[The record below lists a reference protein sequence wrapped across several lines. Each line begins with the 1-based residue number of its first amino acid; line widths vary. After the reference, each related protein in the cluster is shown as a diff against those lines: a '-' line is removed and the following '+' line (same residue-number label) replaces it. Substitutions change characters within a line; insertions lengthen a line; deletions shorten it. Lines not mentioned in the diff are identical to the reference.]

1 MVTKVV
7 KNASSLENLPLDTPL
22 LTYVHK
28 GKLPKNPLLGSRS
41 QSHDTT
47 DDQRDYFH
55 HYSTNNGQQPQQ
67 PQDQDDNESI
77 GNGSLSD
84 IPKDSTF
91 YQSIYSRQ
99 GYPAASNAQF
109 SSQQQQQH
117 QMYYQQSQLSS
128 GHPPSDYLSF
138 SSVSSNPH
146 PSMNDPYD
154 PSKPPLQY
162 KQLLKGIQP
171 VNPHNGSFSLRD
183 FLKGCTTANSSNYS
197 TSSSVAAP
205 STNVRGK
212 SFPTN
217 YNPNLKKHPQQQ
229 RPTSSKTYYNE
240 SSSNTSCGDE
250 STLQD
255 DYIDE
260 NENEDDLQQ
269 IAVGRYHEDHPAP
282 SPLTKN
288 ATGSHD
294 ATSTS
299 FQQHL
304 INENIQLKTRNGLNI
319 CDLNLSISPT
329 KEERRRKEEQQ
340 QHQQQATGGGN
351 DELSSQFLSS
361 HSSDEYTLS
370 PKELSKA
377 LLVASASPSKKKKG
391 ASMRDIGSGAN
402 TDNEG
407 SHVENERYPP
417 FLSTTGS
424 RDTSPYRS
432 GKTRGNSITT
442 STSSRHSSPAI
453 SRQNSRTNIVYPYSQ
468 QGQHLHEQSVVTMN
482 TYTHPKT
489 KKVMVDKSIQSNQLR
504 HAQLTKQYDGSL
516 NDFMVYTEI
525 VHDKATDMDYDL
537 LLTMNDNINLDYY
550 NEEEIDLMKKSLHN
564 PLLLMHQVMDLKR
577 QVSFSVS

>member
-7 KNASSLENLPLDTPL
+7 KNASSIENLPLDTPL

-41 QSHDTT
+41 QSHDTM

-55 HYSTNNGQQPQQ
+55 HYSTNSIQQQQ
-67 PQDQDDNESI
+67 NQDQDDNESI

-91 YQSIYSRQ
+91 YQNIYARQ

-109 SSQQQQQH
+109 SSQQQQQ
-117 QMYYQQSQLSS
+117 QQQQQLYYQQAQLSS
-128 GHPPSDYLSF
+128 GPHPPADYLSF
-138 SSVSSNPH
+138 SSVNSNP
-146 PSMNDPYD
+146 PPMNDPYD

-162 KQLLKGIQP
+162 KQLLKGLQP
-171 VNPHNGSFSLRD
+171 VNPHSGSFSLRD

-197 TSSSVAAP
+197 TSSSAAASLP
-205 STNVRGK
+205 NGRGK
-212 SFPTN
+212 SSFPTA
-217 YNPNLKKHPQQQ
+217 YNPNSKKQSQ
-229 RPTSSKTYYNE
+229 RPSKTTFYNE

-260 NENEDDLQQ
+260 NEENDDDLQQ
-269 IAVGRYHEDHPAP
+269 IAIGRYHEDHPIP
-282 SPLTKN
+282 TTSLLSK
-288 ATGSHD
+288 GSGSRD
-294 ATSTS
+294 PTS

-319 CDLNLSISPT
+319 SDLNLSISPS
-329 KEERRRKEEQQ
+329 KEERRRKEEEQQ
-340 QHQQQATGGGN
+340 PHSSGGN

-361 HSSDEYTLS
+361 HSSDEYNTLS

-377 LLVASASPSKKKKG
+377 LFVASVSPSKSKKSES
-391 ASMRDIGSGAN
+391 AMRDVGSGAN

-407 SHVENERYPP
+407 SNLDNDRYPP
-417 FLSTTGS
+417 FSTNGS
-424 RDTSPYRS
+424 RNTSPNRS

-442 STSSRHSSPAI
+442 TTTSSRHSSPAI
-453 SRQNSRTNIVYPYSQ
+453 SRQNSKTNIVYPYSQ
-468 QGQHLHEQSVVTMN
+468 QGQHLHEQSVLTMN

-504 HAQLTKQYDGSL
+504 HAQLTKKYDGSL

-537 LLTMNDNINLDYY
+537 LLTMNENINLDYY

-577 QVSFSVS
+577 QVR